1 MADEKRGWK
10 QFQKLTFDSKKLSKH
25 VKKAEGATTRHARK
39 FIVTRLDNIRSVR
52 RHIIGWLLLV
62 GAMIVAVGAQ
72 FMWFQQS
79 YQTTAAARGGTYA
92 EASLGPIE
100 TLNPLYASTSAEVAA
115 SRLLFS
121 SLYSYDSTGHLR
133 GDLAENMQ
141 TDPTGTIYTIKLRS
155 DAHWQDGTLLTAEDV
170 AFTVDLIKN
179 PETRSPLR
187 INWQDVTVKALDDTT
202 IQFQL
207 PAVYAAF
214 PNALTFS
221 VLPQHILEG
230 VAPGAVRENT
240 FSQSPVGSGPFTFN
254 LLQTAADTK
263 YSHKI
268 VHMTANENYYGG
280 LPLLSRFEVHSY
292 NSQDGI
298 LGALRTGEVT
308 AAADLNGTN
317 SSEIDSHNYDISA
330 RPINSGVYAM
340 FNGDSPVLKDKTV
353 RQALAL
359 GTDTK
364 AIRDKFSVKVPAL
377 DSPFINGQ
385 LTGADVPHP
394 AAPDHAKAVALLDQ
408 GGWVLSGNVRKK
420 GEQKLE
426 LTIATTKNAQYE
438 KAIES
443 LVGQW
448 RSLGVVVH
456 TNIVNTADPSTNFV
470 QNILQPRNY
479 DVLLYELSIGADPDV
494 YAYWHSSQIGIRG
507 YNFSNYANVTSDDAL
522 ASARSR
528 LEPDLRNAK
537 YKTFARQWI
546 DDVPAIGLY
555 QPVAQ
560 YVYNKHVHSL
570 DSSAMLISSYDRYSN
585 ILDWSVNQKSVYKTP

>member
-52 RHIIGWLLLV
+52 RHVIGWLLLV
-62 GAMIVAVGAQ
+62 GAMIVAVGVQ

-92 EASLGPIE
+92 EASLGPID

-121 SLYSYDSTGHLR
+121 SLYSYDSTGHLK

-141 TDPTGTIYTIKLRS
+141 TDPTGTIYTIKLRD
-155 DAHWQDGTLLTAEDV
+155 DARWQDGTLLTAEDV

-187 INWQDVTVKALDDTT
+187 INWQDVTVKALDDRT

-221 VLPQHILEG
+221 VLPQHILNG

-263 YSHKI
+263 YNHKI
-268 VHMTANENYYGG
+268 VHMTANEHYYGG
-280 LPLLSRFEVHSY
+280 RPMLSRFEIHSY
-292 NSQDGI
+292 NTQEGI
-298 LGALRTGEVT
+298 LSALRTGEVT
-308 AAADLNGTN
+308 AAADLNGIDA
-317 SSEIDSHNYDISA
+317 SEIDSHNYDISA

-340 FNGDSPVLKDKTV
+340 FNGDTPILKDKAV

-364 AIRDKFSVKVPAL
+364 VLRSKFSVAVPAL
-377 DSPFINGQ
+377 DSPFITGQ
-385 LTGADVPHP
+385 LTGSDVPHP
-394 AAPDHAKAVALLDQ
+394 AAPDRAKAAALLDQ
-408 GGWVLSGNVRKK
+408 SGWTLVGGVRKK
-420 GEQKLE
+420 GDQKLE

-438 KAIES
+438 RALES

-448 RSLGVVVH
+448 RNLGVVVH

-470 QNILQPRNY
+470 QNVLQARNY
-479 DVLLYELSIGADPDV
+479 DVLLYELFIGADPDV
-494 YAYWHSSQIGIRG
+494 YAYWHSSQIGLRG
-507 YNFSNYANVTSDDAL
+507 YNFSNYASTTSDDAL

-537 YKTFARQWI
+537 YKSFARQWI

-560 YVYNKHVHSL
+560 YAYNKHVHSL
-570 DSSAMLISSYDRYSN
+570 DTSATLISSYDRYSN
-585 ILDWSVNQKSVYKTP
+585 VLDWSVDQKSVYKTP